1 MTTASGAGPD
11 AGGGSWGN
19 NQQQIG
25 LYIPYLFTP
34 LLTFHSPRWFRQR
47 HTFIGM
53 LDADEFIVLRDVPK
67 GHKPDLRSFLKPF
80 EQHGGIVVSNMGGS
94 W

>member
-1 MTTASGAGPD
+1 MHMASGGTKDGMIHA
-11 AGGGSWGN
+11 
-19 NQQQIG
+19 
-25 LYIPYLFTP
+25 
-34 LLTFHSPRWFRQR
+34 FHTHSYHSRWFRQR

-53 LDADEFIVLRDVPK
+53 LDADEFVVLRDVPK

-80 EQHGGIVVSNMGGS
+80 EQHGGIVVSNMGGL